1 MSQGSI
7 KKFVNTKN
15 KYSNLL
21 SITTS
26 KIDAS
31 SINNLNRQ
39 MTQIHN
45 SYLL

>member
-21 SITTS
+21 SITP
-26 KIDAS
+26 KFDVS